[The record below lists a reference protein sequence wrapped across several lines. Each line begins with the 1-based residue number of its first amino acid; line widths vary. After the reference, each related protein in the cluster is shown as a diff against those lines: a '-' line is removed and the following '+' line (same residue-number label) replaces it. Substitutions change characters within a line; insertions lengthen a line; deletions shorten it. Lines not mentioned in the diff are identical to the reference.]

1 MRRCMPARP
10 IDRGTAGLPG
20 RQRQE
25 AHAASVAAA
34 YASCV
39 HAICSLCA
47 TPVILGPHVYRCGC
61 GGPVDLVEPPLVG
74 PPDSEAQGVW
84 RYLSWLP
91 IREPVSLGE
100 PTTPLAALDW
110 GDLDVVVKLEG
121 AMPTGSFKDRGAAVM
136 VAGLH
141 EHGSTG
147 GVVDSSGNAGASI
160 AAYCARAGLTCEVMA
175 PTHASPGKLTQ
186 IAAYGAQLV
195 AVDGPRSASTDAALA
210 RAAEGF
216 SYMSHM
222 WHPLFLAGTETF
234 AFELAEQLDGRMPD
248 WVVIPSAAGT
258 LLLGAQRGFRRLAAA
273 GRIDRAPRL
282 LAVQS
287 EAAKPVVTAWE
298 AGADEPA
305 LVETRQGAAEG
316 LLTAR
321 PPRGRQVLAAVRA
334 TGGAAV
340 AVPDDELWAGH
351 RRAARQG
358 IYCEPTS
365 AVALGALTLARARG
379 IFAAGDRVVCALT
392 GSGLKSTDAIRA
404 ALAG

>member
-1 MRRCMPARP
+1 M
-10 IDRGTAGLPG
+10 
-20 RQRQE
+20 
-25 AHAASVAAA
+25 
-34 YASCV
+34 
-39 HAICSLCA
+39 HAICSVCSTA
-47 TPVILGPHVYRCGC
+47 VILGPHVYRCGC
-61 GGPVDLVEPPLVG
+61 GGPVDLVEPPLAG
-74 PPDSEAQGVW
+74 PPDAAAQGVW
-84 RYLSWLP
+84 RYLPWLP
-91 IREPVSLGE
+91 VREPLSLGE

-121 AMPTGSFKDRGAAVM
+121 ALPTGSFKDRGAAVM
-136 VAGLH
+136 VAGLR

-147 GVVDSSGNAGASI
+147 GVVDSSGNAGAAI

-175 PTHASPGKLTQ
+175 PAHASPGKLTQ
-186 IAAYGAQLV
+186 IAAYGARLV

-210 RAAEGF
+210 RSAEGL

-234 AFELAEQLDGRMPD
+234 AFELAEQLAGRMPD

-258 LLLGAQRGFRRLAAA
+258 LLLGAQRGFLRLAAA
-273 GRIDRAPRL
+273 GRIDRVPRL

-287 EAAKPVVTAWE
+287 EAATPVATAWA

-305 LVETRQGAAEG
+305 VVETRQGPAEG

-321 PPRGRQVLAAVRA
+321 PPRGRQVLAALRA
-334 TGGAAV
+334 TGGAAI
-340 AVPDDELWAGH
+340 AVPDDELWAAH

-358 IYCEPTS
+358 VYCEPTS
-365 AVALGALTLARARG
+365 AVALGALSVARACG
-379 IFAAGDRVVCALT
+379 LLASGARVVCALSGT
-392 GSGLKSTDAIRA
+392 GLKSTDAIGA

>member
-1 MRRCMPARP
+1 MSKWRVICC
-10 IDRGTAGLPG
+10 D
-20 RQRQE
+20 
-25 AHAASVAAA
+25 SVST
-34 YASCV
+34 YASGV

-61 GGPVDLVEPPLVG
+61 GGPVDLVEPALSG
-74 PPDSEAQGVW
+74 PPDPELQGVW
-84 RYLSWLP
+84 RYRSWLP
-91 IREPVSLGE
+91 VRAPVSLGE

-110 GDLDVVVKLEG
+110 GDLDVVAKLEG
-121 AMPTGSFKDRGAAVM
+121 ALPTGSFKDRGAAVM

-141 EHGSTG
+141 QQGSAG

-175 PTHASPGKLTQ
+175 PVHASPGKLTQ
-186 IAAYGAQLV
+186 IAAYGACLV
-195 AVDGPRSASTDAALA
+195 AVDGPRSASTEAALA
-210 RAAEGF
+210 RAAEGL

-234 AFELAEQLDGRMPD
+234 AFELAEQLGGRMPD

-258 LLLGAQRGFRRLAAA
+258 LLLGAHRGFVRLAAA
-273 GRIDRAPRL
+273 GRIDRVPRL

-287 EAAKPVVTAWE
+287 EAATPVATAWAE
-298 AGADEPA
+298 GAAEPA
-305 LVETRQGAAEG
+305 IVETRQGPAEG

-334 TGGAAV
+334 SGGAVV
-340 AVPDDELWAGH
+340 AVPDGELWAGH

-358 IYCEPTS
+358 VYCEPTS
-365 AVALGALTLARARG
+365 AVALGALTVARASG
-379 IFAAGDRVVCALT
+379 LLAAGERVVCALT
-392 GSGLKSTDAIRA
+392 GTGLKSTDVIGA
-404 ALAG
+404 ALRTHFRMSAAHDSLGSSFGP